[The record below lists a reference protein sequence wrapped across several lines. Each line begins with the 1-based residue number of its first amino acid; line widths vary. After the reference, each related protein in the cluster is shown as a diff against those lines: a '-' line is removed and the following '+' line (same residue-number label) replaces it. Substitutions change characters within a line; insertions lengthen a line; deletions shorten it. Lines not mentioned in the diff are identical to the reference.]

1 MGLRKPR
8 TQPPVILAISQA
20 FYTKHFQKPI
30 FQLAI
35 KRNKISVLVYEPTL
49 EVIVQWITP

>member
-20 FYTKHFQKPI
+20 VYTKHFQKPI

-35 KRNKISVLVYEPTL
+35 KRNKINVLVYEPTL